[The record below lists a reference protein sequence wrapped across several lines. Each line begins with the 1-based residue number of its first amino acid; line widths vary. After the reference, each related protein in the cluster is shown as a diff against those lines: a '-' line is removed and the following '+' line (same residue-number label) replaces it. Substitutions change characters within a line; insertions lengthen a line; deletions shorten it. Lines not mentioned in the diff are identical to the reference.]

1 MCSERTEAACTSVLC
16 RYMDELMR
24 LKAAAR
30 AEGNDYLTWNDIQA
44 CIDQVNL
51 TVQEEHER
59 KRRRHNPTDSHPNT
73 SSVLN
78 MQNNQ

>member
-1 MCSERTEAACTSVLC
+1 
-16 RYMDELMR
+16 MDELMR

-30 AEGNDYLTWNDIQA
+30 EEGCDYLTWNDIQA

-59 KRRRHNPTDSHPNT
+59 KRRSVTPTPSWW
-73 SSVLN
+73 L
-78 MQNNQ
+78 

>member
-1 MCSERTEAACTSVLC
+1 MKQVVNVDLVCP

-30 AEGNDYLTWNDIQA
+30 EQGCDYLTWNDIQA
-44 CIDQVNL
+44 CVDQVNF

-59 KRRRHNPTDSHPNT
+59 KT
-73 SSVLN
+73 
-78 MQNNQ
+78 QNHIRS